1 MRYVSYVFYGSLSI
15 VLVLIA
21 IANRSMTELNLIPKE
36 LSFFGFNFSIT
47 LPVYVIFFGGIIFGV
62 LIGFIWEWLREH
74 KHRAEVA
81 RKSRE
86 LRRAEREL
94 RKIKG
99 EKYAGQ
105 DDVLALLDETS

>member
-36 LSFFGFNFSIT
+36 LGFFGFNFSIT
-47 LPVYVIFFGGIIFGV
+47 LPVYVIFFAGIIFGV

>member
-36 LSFFGFNFSIT
+36 LGFSVSIFQH
-47 LPVYVIFFGGIIFGV
+47 LAR
-62 LIGFIWEWLREH
+62 LRDFLWRH
-74 KHRAEVA
+74 HLWCTHWFYLGMVA
-81 RKSRE
+81 RTQASRRSGPQSRE

>member
-1 MRYVSYVFYGSLSI
+1 MRYISYVFYGSLMI

-21 IANRSMTELNLIPKE
+21 IANRSTTELNLVPDE
-36 LSFFGFNFSIT
+36 LEFFGFNFSIS

-62 LIGFIWEWLREH
+62 IIGFVWEWLREH

-81 RKSRE
+81 RKRGE
-86 LRRAEREL
+86 LRRAEQQL

-99 EKYAGQ
+99 EKYKAQ
-105 DDVLALLDETS
+105 DDVLALLDETT